1 MKGKIMKKIIS
12 LLLII
17 TTLSVLFISCSSTV
31 KLPKAENG
39 KTVFTLGGEKIK
51 YDYVRYV
58 YLNTKA
64 DMEYGES
71 DDYWENNPEAF
82 NELKEA
88 TLDTIVHNRAIE
100 MLGAKYKISLTES
113 EKKAVNEALSD
124 LKKDKKSWEAAKK
137 ENFMTDYAF
146 VYLQRFSVLW
156 GKTYDHVTSPESG
169 IIKSDDETVFEDI
182 PLNFRNIRYV
192 YIEYDET
199 NKAAKKATA
208 EEILSKANSGES
220 FIELI
225 KKYGEDATMDNFI
238 DVGYYYT
245 VGSINQ
251 TVEAEVE
258 KLDFGGISPI
268 IDVKDGFFIV
278 QRAEIDLDYADK
290 NIEIFVDYYVARK
303 FNELVSEIEKSMK
316 MEFSDF
322 WNDLTLDDIK

>member
-88 TLDTIVHNRAIE
+88 TLNTIVHNRAIE

-245 VGSINQ
+245 VGSIC
-251 TVEAEVE
+251 
-258 KLDFGGISPI
+258 L
-268 IDVKDGFFIV
+268 
-278 QRAEIDLDYADK
+278 
-290 NIEIFVDYYVARK
+290 
-303 FNELVSEIEKSMK
+303 
-316 MEFSDF
+316 
-322 WNDLTLDDIK
+322 